1 MINWVRKFKLR
12 AKGIYLHKTAI
23 CQTLN
28 IGKNT
33 RIWAFVN
40 ICADVVIGENC
51 NICDRCFIENGVNI
65 GDSVTI
71 KTGVSLW
78 DGISIKDNVFIGPGV
93 QFCNDLYPRS
103 KCYIQP
109 IKTLLEKGCS
119 IGSGATILP
128 GIVIGKNAIVGA
140 GSVVTRSVQA
150 NTIVA
155 GNPARIIRTIE

>member
-1 MINWVRKFKLR
+1 MTNLVRRLQLR
-12 AKGIYLHKTAI
+12 FKGIYLHKTAI
-23 CQTLN
+23 CHTMN
-28 IGKNT
+28 IGKGT

-40 ICADVVIGENC
+40 ICTDVVIGENC
-51 NICDRCFIENGVNI
+51 NICDRCFIEKNVYI
-65 GDSVTI
+65 GNAVTI
-71 KTGVSLW
+71 KTGVSIW
-78 DGISIKDNVFIGPGV
+78 DGIRIKDNVFIGPGV

-119 IGSGATILP
+119 IGSGAIILP
-128 GIVIGKNAIVGA
+128 GVVIGKNAIVGA

-155 GNPARIIRTIE
+155 GNPARIIRTID